1 MDLPDLRSRLAA
13 SPAVGVGVPD
23 DALIGAVLVKMFSD
37 RQLQVNQDV
46 ITYLLARM
54 ERSFA
59 AARRIVAVLDTKAL
73 AAKRRITIPF
83 AAHVLDGL

>member
-1 MDLPDLRSRLAA
+1 M
-13 SPAVGVGVPD
+13 
-23 DALIGAVLVKMFSD
+23 KMFSD